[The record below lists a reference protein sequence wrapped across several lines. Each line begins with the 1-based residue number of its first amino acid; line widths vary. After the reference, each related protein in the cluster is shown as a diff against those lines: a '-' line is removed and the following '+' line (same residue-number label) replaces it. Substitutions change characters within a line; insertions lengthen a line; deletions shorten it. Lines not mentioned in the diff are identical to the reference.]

1 MLASELVRNDRP
13 ESAFA
18 AYERRLRD
26 YVERNQNL
34 ALRTD
39 SSVLSRTK
47 GQLWRRNIKLCA
59 VPWLQR
65 LGLTRLLQTQL
76 RSAAGDL
83 SLSSQDVQRST
94 HSVQP

>member
-1 MLASELVRNDRP
+1 VLASELVRHDRP
-13 ESAFA
+13 EPAFA

-26 YVERNQNL
+26 YVEKNQNL

-39 SSVLSRTK
+39 SSVLSRTR
-47 GQLWRRNIKLCA
+47 GQLLRRNIKLCA

-76 RSAAGDL
+76 RSAATDL
-83 SLSSQDVQRST
+83 SLSSQDLQRST
-94 HSVQP
+94 HSV